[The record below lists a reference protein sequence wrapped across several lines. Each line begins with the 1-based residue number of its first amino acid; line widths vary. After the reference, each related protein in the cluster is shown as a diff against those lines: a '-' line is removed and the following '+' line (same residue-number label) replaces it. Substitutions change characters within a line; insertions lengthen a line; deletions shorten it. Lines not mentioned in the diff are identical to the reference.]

1 MASCTAKR
9 DDSQSRS
16 PDRAITSTSIVT
28 DDGRGFDLER
38 VRSDGGGL
46 GLVSIEERA
55 HVIGGDVRIVTGP
68 GQGTTIHV
76 RAPAGSAVSVQ

>member
-1 MASCTAKR
+1 MASSTAKR
-9 DDSQSRS
+9 DDSRSRS
-16 PDRAITSTSIVT
+16 PDRATDIDLIVT

-38 VRSDGGGL
+38 VRGDGGGL

-76 RAPAGSAVSVQ
+76 RAPAGSAVSVE